1 MDVLTGMR
9 NGPRGGATA
18 GSGSGGGMSPIMMA
32 IMGLLAYK
40 AVKSFSGS
48 PAQPGAA
55 PATSGGGF
63 GDMLRNG
70 MGGAAGAGGLGGM
83 LSGGLGDLMKQFQGA
98 GKGEVAKSW
107 VSTGE
112 NQELEPEELDEVLTP
127 EQIKFLMAKTGLSR
141 EQLLAGLAKELPGAV
156 DELTPD
162 GRLPT
167 QEEMKRVI

>member
-18 GSGSGGGMSPIMMA
+18 GSGGGGMSPIMMA

-48 PAQPGAA
+48 SAQPGSA

-63 GDMLRNG
+63 GDVLRNG
-70 MGGAAGAGGLGGM
+70 LGSTVGAGGLGGM

-112 NQELEPEELDEVLTP
+112 NQDLEPQDLDDVLTP
-127 EQIKFLMAKTGLSR
+127 EQITFLMAKTGLSR

>member
-9 NGPRGGATA
+9 NGPRGGAS
-18 GSGSGGGMSPIMMA
+18 SGSSSGMSPIMMA
-32 IMGLLAYK
+32 VMGLLAYK
-40 AVKSFSGS
+40 AVKSFTGS
-48 PAQPGAA
+48 SAQPGSA
-55 PATSGGGF
+55 PAASGGGLGDVF
-63 GDMLRNG
+63 GNG
-70 MGGAAGAGGLGGM
+70 LGGAIGAGGLGGM
-83 LSGGLGDLMKQFQGA
+83 LSGGLGDLLKQFQGA

-112 NQELEPEELDEVLTP
+112 NEEIEPEDLDEVLTP

>member
-1 MDVLTGMR
+1 
-9 NGPRGGATA
+9 
-18 GSGSGGGMSPIMMA
+18 MSPIMMA

-48 PAQPGAA
+48 SAQPGSA

-63 GDMLRNG
+63 GDVLRNG
-70 MGGAAGAGGLGGM
+70 LGSAVGAGGLGGM

-107 VSTGE
+107 VATGANE
-112 NQELEPEELDEVLTP
+112 EIEPEDLDEVLTP
-127 EQIKFLMAKTGLSR
+127 EQIKFLMERTGLSR
-141 EQLLAGLAKELPGAV
+141 EQLMAGLAKELPGAV
-156 DELTPD
+156 DELTPE

-167 QEEMKRVI
+167 HEEMKRVI